1 MNISNII
8 IIKGTIPVIFEER
21 LKQMGDWLSING
33 EAIYET
39 VPWLVQNDTF
49 NANQVW
55 YTCRI
60 TNLGFDQNL
69 LELYALSLKWPALL
83 KSYDD
88 SRFTISLNIS
98 AECNKINYVSF
109 LGYNQKNVTKN
120 EMHSR
125 VKNELNFSCIQDD
138 PYVIL
143 VDVSNLNPIYSDSSY
158 AWTFKVYLIF

>member
-1 MNISNII
+1 M
-8 IIKGTIPVIFEER
+8 GEW
-21 LKQMGDWLSING
+21 LKVNG

-39 VPWLVQNDTF
+39 VPWLIQNDTF
-49 NANQVW
+49 NDNQVW

-69 LELYALSLKWPALL
+69 LELYALSLKWPVLL
-83 KSYDD
+83 KSFDG
-88 SRFTISLNIS
+88 SSISFNIS
-98 AECNKINYVSF
+98 AECKKVNYVSF
-109 LGYNQKNVTKN
+109 LGYKDKI
-120 EMHSR
+120 ELKKGKHFK

-143 VDVSNLNPIYSDSSY
+143 VEVNNLNPIFSESSY